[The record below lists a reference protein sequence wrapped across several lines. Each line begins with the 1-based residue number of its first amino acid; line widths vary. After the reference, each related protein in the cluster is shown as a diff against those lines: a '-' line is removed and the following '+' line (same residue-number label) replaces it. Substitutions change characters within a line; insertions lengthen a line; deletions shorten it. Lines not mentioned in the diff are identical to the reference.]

1 MSNSNSQMEEIRKK
15 IAEEILNN
23 QKVKEQNGKLWTP
36 YHDMQLYEFVVKYNF
51 NFFEIANKF
60 QSLCNNSKKYQYS
73 EEAVRLHWTFL
84 HMMRFL
90 GKTPDNNYYQQMKM
104 KYDKE
109 KETTFK
115 SINEEKEKALSEEED
130 IRRMKK
136 EFEEM
141 QKEKN
146 MTPEERERK
155 RKEEREKKL
164 EEERKKKE
172 EEEEQLRKK
181 LEEEHK
187 KKVEEEKKRRLEEER
202 KKKLEEEERKKKEE
216 EELKKKELETIST
229 EKPLESSLYKDE
241 NEPDFIKNLFDKKI
255 SKELQEKLLK
265 DDGKYNK
272 IENLNEEVEEQ
283 KLEEINTNSKKE
295 KKLEKIEENKEEEED
310 EDNLFPIKSLKQ
322 DNTAEEAFKSYERG
336 KNRSL
341 ESQLKGTKNL
351 NDYINEDPELK
362 KQFNQ
367 LNNICD
373 YTMKSLNYIVNK
385 EAGFNDKEKLD
396 SKIFEKTNIKLNE
409 FLAGPIYQIAQ
420 ENDFDMNKINKHI
433 EDSERKLNC
442 ETTHYDNF
450 MKTIPEDEE
459 REMKLKKFKE
469 HFFAKANQMSTSEL
483 LDKITEIINNTKKE
497 EIQKHQQGNNNNP
510 LNQNNNNE
518 NNNNVNDAAIQ
529 NNENNNNENNNENNN
544 NNNNNE
550 NNNEDNNENNNN
562 NNQNNNED
570 NNENNNNNG
579 EEDVKSEITK
589 AQSETINDGN
599 SHIGNLSEVGLI
611 EPHYR
616 RKLYRGMVY
625 KLENNE
631 DELIKEEK
639 KKDNKKNS
647 QKYDDNDEY
656 ESDDDDDADDYNNN

>member
-1 MSNSNSQMEEIRKK
+1 
-15 IAEEILNN
+15 
-23 QKVKEQNGKLWTP
+23 
-36 YHDMQLYEFVVKYNF
+36 
-51 NFFEIANKF
+51 
-60 QSLCNNSKKYQYS
+60 
-73 EEAVRLHWTFL
+73 
-84 HMMRFL
+84 
-90 GKTPDNNYYQQMKM
+90 
-104 KYDKE
+104 
-109 KETTFK
+109 
-115 SINEEKEKALSEEED
+115 
-130 IRRMKK
+130 
-136 EFEEM
+136 
-141 QKEKN
+141 
-146 MTPEERERK
+146 
-155 RKEEREKKL
+155 
-164 EEERKKKE
+164 
-172 EEEEQLRKK
+172 
-181 LEEEHK
+181 
-187 KKVEEEKKRRLEEER
+187 
-202 KKKLEEEERKKKEE
+202 
-216 EELKKKELETIST
+216 
-229 EKPLESSLYKDE
+229 
-241 NEPDFIKNLFDKKI
+241 
-255 SKELQEKLLK
+255 
-265 DDGKYNK
+265 
-272 IENLNEEVEEQ
+272 
-283 KLEEINTNSKKE
+283 
-295 KKLEKIEENKEEEED
+295 
-310 EDNLFPIKSLKQ
+310 
-322 DNTAEEAFKSYERG
+322 
-336 KNRSL
+336 
-341 ESQLKGTKNL
+341 
-351 NDYINEDPELK
+351 
-362 KQFNQ
+362 
-367 LNNICD
+367 
-373 YTMKSLNYIVNK
+373 MKSLNYIVNK

-420 ENDFDMNKINKHI
+420 NNDFDMNKINKHI

-459 REMKLKKFKE
+459 REMKLNKFKE

-510 LNQNNNNE
+510 LNQNNNNG

-529 NNENNNNENNNENNN
+529 NNENNNNENNN
-544 NNNNNE
+544 NE
-550 NNNEDNNENNNN
+550 N
-562 NNQNNNED
+562 

-647 QKYDDNDEY
+647 QKYDDDDEY

>member
-1 MSNSNSQMEEIRKK
+1 MSNSNFQMEEIRKK

-172 EEEEQLRKK
+172 EEE
-181 LEEEHK
+181 
-187 KKVEEEKKRRLEEER
+187 
-202 KKKLEEEERKKKEE
+202 
-216 EELKKKELETIST
+216 LKKKELETIST

-255 SKELQEKLLK
+255 SNELQEKLLK

-272 IENLNEEVEEQ
+272 IENLNEEEEEQ

-310 EDNLFPIKSLKQ
+310 EENLFPIKSLKQ

-420 ENDFDMNKINKHI
+420 DNDFDMNKINKHI

-459 REMKLKKFKE
+459 REMKLNKFKE

-510 LNQNNNNE
+510 LNQNNNNG

-529 NNENNNNENNNENNN
+529 NNENNNNENNN
-544 NNNNNE
+544 NE
-550 NNNEDNNENNNN
+550 NNNENNNN
-562 NNQNNNED
+562 NNENNNED

-656 ESDDDDDADDYNNN
+656 ESDDDDDADDYNNS

>member
-1 MSNSNSQMEEIRKK
+1 MSNSNFQMEEIRKK

-172 EEEEQLRKK
+172 EEE
-181 LEEEHK
+181 
-187 KKVEEEKKRRLEEER
+187 
-202 KKKLEEEERKKKEE
+202 
-216 EELKKKELETIST
+216 LKKKELETIST

-272 IENLNEEVEEQ
+272 IENLNEEEEEQ

-310 EDNLFPIKSLKQ
+310 EENLFPIKSLKQ

-420 ENDFDMNKINKHI
+420 KNDFDMNKINKHI

-529 NNENNNNENNNENNN
+529 NNENNNNENNNDN

>member
-1 MSNSNSQMEEIRKK
+1 MSNSNFQMEEIRKK

-172 EEEEQLRKK
+172 EEE
-181 LEEEHK
+181 
-187 KKVEEEKKRRLEEER
+187 
-202 KKKLEEEERKKKEE
+202 
-216 EELKKKELETIST
+216 LKKKELETIST

-272 IENLNEEVEEQ
+272 IENLNEEEEEQ

-310 EDNLFPIKSLKQ
+310 EENLFPIKSLKQ

-420 ENDFDMNKINKHI
+420 KNDFDMNKINKHI

-510 LNQNNNNE
+510 LNQNNNNG

-529 NNENNNNENNNENNN
+529 NNENNNNENNNDN

-647 QKYDDNDEY
+647 QKYDDDDEY

>member
-1 MSNSNSQMEEIRKK
+1 
-15 IAEEILNN
+15 
-23 QKVKEQNGKLWTP
+23 
-36 YHDMQLYEFVVKYNF
+36 
-51 NFFEIANKF
+51 
-60 QSLCNNSKKYQYS
+60 
-73 EEAVRLHWTFL
+73 
-84 HMMRFL
+84 
-90 GKTPDNNYYQQMKM
+90 
-104 KYDKE
+104 
-109 KETTFK
+109 
-115 SINEEKEKALSEEED
+115 
-130 IRRMKK
+130 
-136 EFEEM
+136 
-141 QKEKN
+141 
-146 MTPEERERK
+146 
-155 RKEEREKKL
+155 
-164 EEERKKKE
+164 
-172 EEEEQLRKK
+172 
-181 LEEEHK
+181 
-187 KKVEEEKKRRLEEER
+187 
-202 KKKLEEEERKKKEE
+202 
-216 EELKKKELETIST
+216 
-229 EKPLESSLYKDE
+229 
-241 NEPDFIKNLFDKKI
+241 
-255 SKELQEKLLK
+255 
-265 DDGKYNK
+265 
-272 IENLNEEVEEQ
+272 
-283 KLEEINTNSKKE
+283 
-295 KKLEKIEENKEEEED
+295 
-310 EDNLFPIKSLKQ
+310 
-322 DNTAEEAFKSYERG
+322 
-336 KNRSL
+336 
-341 ESQLKGTKNL
+341 
-351 NDYINEDPELK
+351 
-362 KQFNQ
+362 
-367 LNNICD
+367 
-373 YTMKSLNYIVNK
+373 MKSLNYIVNK

-420 ENDFDMNKINKHI
+420 KNDFDMNKINKHI

-510 LNQNNNNE
+510 LNQNNNNG

-529 NNENNNNENNNENNN
+529 NNENNNNENNNDN

-656 ESDDDDDADDYNNN
+656 ESDDDDDADDYNNS